1 MRHKRFLQ
9 SLVAALGTLSITK
22 TEILQARLGA
32 KLATQSD
39 KRRS

>member
-9 SLVAALGTLSITK
+9 NLVVALGTLSTTK

-32 KLATQSD
+32 RPAAQND